1 MKLKLIALSLV
12 LSAAS
17 TSAFAAIATIDGG
30 QVDFAGLVSD
40 NTCVPHV
47 NGGSQDGQVQL
58 NTAQVGAIQADLGV
72 QLGAVGVQPESFYI
86 TVDCGSSNTNTNAH
100 LSMASTF
107 FSNSSGTLNNDDSI
121 SSPASGV
128 NLAIHVVDGTGAA
141 LTYKQVKINDAA
153 DIHDTTFGADGV
165 AKYNFVVSYVKQS
178 GAVPVKAGY
187 VKSNT
192 AYTLTYN

>member
-17 TSAFAAIATIDGG
+17 TTSAFALDGG

-40 NTCVPHV
+40 NTCTPHV

-58 NTAQVGAIQADLGV
+58 NTAVTANVASDPGV
-72 QLGAVGVQPESFYI
+72 QGSEPGVQPEPFYI
-86 TVDCGSSNTNTNAH
+86 TVDCGSSNANTKAH

-107 FSNSSGTLNNDDSI
+107 FSNSLGTLNNDDSI
-121 SSPASGV
+121 SNPATGV
-128 NLAIHVVDGTGAA
+128 NLAIHQVDDSGSA
-141 LTYKQVKINDAA
+141 LAYTQVKVNDAA
-153 DIHDTTFGADGV
+153 DIHDATFDTDGV
-165 AKYNFVVSYVKQS
+165 AKFNFVVSYVRQS
-178 GAVPVKAGY
+178 SAVPVTAGY

>member
-17 TSAFAAIATIDGG
+17 TTSAFALDGG

-40 NTCVPHV
+40 NTCTPHV

-58 NTAQVGAIQADLGV
+58 NTAVTADVASDKGV
-72 QLGAVGVQPESFYI
+72 QGSEPGVQPEPFYI
-86 TVDCGSSNTNTNAH
+86 TVDCGSSNTNSKAH

-107 FSNSSGTLNNDDSI
+107 FSNSLGTLNNDDSI
-121 SSPASGV
+121 SNPATGV
-128 NLAIHVVDGTGAA
+128 NLAIHQVDDSGSA
-141 LTYKQVKINDAA
+141 LAYTQVKVNDAA
-153 DIHDTTFGADGV
+153 DIHDASFNADGV
-165 AKYNFVVSYVKQS
+165 AKFNFVVSYVKQS
-178 GAVPVKAGY
+178 DAVPVTAGY

-192 AYTLTYN
+192 AYTVTYE

>member
-17 TSAFAAIATIDGG
+17 TSAFAIDGG

-58 NTAQVGAIQADLGV
+58 NTAKVGDIQADLGV

-86 TVDCGSSNTNTNAH
+86 TVDCGSTNTNTKAH

-121 SSPASGV
+121 SSPAAGV
-128 NLAIHVVDGTGAA
+128 NLAIHQVDGSGATLA
-141 LTYKQVKINDAA
+141 YKQVKINDAA
-153 DIHDTTFGADGV
+153 DIHDSEFGADGV
-165 AKYNFVVSYVKQS
+165 TKFNFVVSYVKQS
-178 GAVPVKAGY
+178 SAVQVTSGY

>member
-17 TSAFAAIATIDGG
+17 TTSAFALDGG

-40 NTCVPHV
+40 NTCTPHV

-58 NTAQVGAIQADLGV
+58 NTAVTANVASDPGV
-72 QLGAVGVQPESFYI
+72 QGSEPGVQPEPFYI
-86 TVDCGSSNTNTNAH
+86 TVDCGSSNANTKAH

-107 FSNSSGTLNNDDSI
+107 FSNSLGTLNNDDSI
-121 SSPASGV
+121 SNPATGV
-128 NLAIHVVDGTGAA
+128 NLAIHAIDASGSA
-141 LTYKQVKINDAA
+141 LAYTQVKVNDAA
-153 DIHDTTFGADGV
+153 DIHDATFDTDGV
-165 AKYNFVVSYVKQS
+165 AKFNFVVSYVRQS
-178 GAVPVKAGY
+178 SAVPVTAGY

>member
-17 TSAFAAIATIDGG
+17 TTSAFALDGG

-40 NTCVPHV
+40 NTCTPHV

-58 NTAQVGAIQADLGV
+58 NTAVTANVASDPGV
-72 QLGAVGVQPESFYI
+72 QGSEPGVQPEPFYI
-86 TVDCGSSNTNTNAH
+86 TVDCGSSNTNSKAH

-107 FSNSSGTLNNDDSI
+107 FSNSLGTLNNDDSI
-121 SSPASGV
+121 SNPATGV
-128 NLAIHVVDGTGAA
+128 NLAIHAIDASGSA
-141 LTYKQVKINDAA
+141 LAYTQVKVNDAA
-153 DIHDTTFGADGV
+153 DIHDATFDADGV
-165 AKYNFVVSYVKQS
+165 AKFNFVVSYVRQS
-178 GAVPVKAGY
+178 SAVPVTAGY

>member
-17 TSAFAAIATIDGG
+17 TTSAFALDGG

-40 NTCVPHV
+40 NTCTPHV

-58 NTAQVGAIQADLGV
+58 NTAKTADIVADLGV
-72 QLGAVGVQPESFYI
+72 QTGQPGVEPESFYI
-86 TVDCGSSNTNTNAH
+86 TVDCGTSSQNSKAK

-107 FSNSSGTLNNDDSI
+107 FSNSNGTLNNDDSI
-121 SSPASGV
+121 ANPAAGV
-128 NLAIHVVDGTGAA
+128 NLAIHQVDGTGSA
-141 LTYKQVKINDAA
+141 LAYSVVKINDPS
-153 DIHDTTFGADGV
+153 DIHEADFANGIATF
-165 AKYNFVVSYVKQS
+165 NFVVSYVKQS
-178 GAVPVKAGY
+178 SAVPVMPGY

-192 AYTLTYN
+192 AYTITYE

>member
-17 TSAFAAIATIDGG
+17 TTSAFALDGG

-40 NTCVPHV
+40 NTCTPHV

-58 NTAQVGAIQADLGV
+58 NTAVTADVASDKGV
-72 QLGAVGVQPESFYI
+72 QGSEPGVQPEPFYI
-86 TVDCGSSNTNTNAH
+86 TVDCGSSNTNSKAH

-107 FSNSSGTLNNDDSI
+107 FSNSLGTLNNDDSI
-121 SSPASGV
+121 SNPATGV
-128 NLAIHVVDGTGAA
+128 NLAIHAIDASGSA
-141 LTYKQVKINDAA
+141 LAYTQVKVNDAA
-153 DIHDTTFGADGV
+153 DIHDATFDTDGV
-165 AKYNFVVSYVKQS
+165 AKFNFVVSYVRQS
-178 GAVPVKAGY
+178 SAVPVTAGY

>member
-17 TSAFAAIATIDGG
+17 TTSAFALDGG

-40 NTCVPHV
+40 NTCTPHV

-58 NTAQVGAIQADLGV
+58 NTAVTANVASDPGV
-72 QLGAVGVQPESFYI
+72 QGSEPGVQPEPFYI
-86 TVDCGSSNTNTNAH
+86 TVDCGSSNANTKAH

-107 FSNSSGTLNNDDSI
+107 FSNSLGTLNNDDSI
-121 SSPASGV
+121 SNPATGV
-128 NLAIHVVDGTGAA
+128 NLAIHAIDASGSA
-141 LTYKQVKINDAA
+141 LAYTQVKVNDAA
-153 DIHDTTFGADGV
+153 DIHDATFDADGV
-165 AKYNFVVSYVKQS
+165 AKFNFVVSYVRQS
-178 GAVPVKAGY
+178 SAVPVTAGY

>member
-17 TSAFAAIATIDGG
+17 TSAFALDGG

-40 NTCVPHV
+40 NTCTPHV

-58 NTAQVGAIQADLGV
+58 NTAQTLDVQNDLGV
-72 QLGAVGVQPESFYI
+72 QTSSVGVQPKSFYI
-86 TVDCGSSNTNTNAH
+86 SVDCGASNVNTKAH
-100 LSMASTF
+100 MSMASTF

-121 SSPASGV
+121 SSPAAGV
-128 NLAIHVVDGTGAA
+128 NLAIHQVDGSGSA
-141 LTYKQVKINDAA
+141 LAYTQVKVNDAA
-153 DIHDTTFGADGV
+153 DIHDADFGPDGV
-165 AKYNFVVSYVKQS
+165 AKFNFVVSYVKQ
-178 GAVPVKAGY
+178 ATAIPVTAGY

-192 AYTLTYN
+192 AYTVTYE

>member
-17 TSAFAAIATIDGG
+17 TSAFAIDGG

-58 NTAQVGAIQADLGV
+58 NTAKIAEVSADGGV
-72 QLGAVGVQPESFYI
+72 QPNSAGVQPESFYI
-86 TVDCGSSNTNTNAH
+86 TVDCGAGNLNQKAQ

-107 FSNSSGTLNNDDSI
+107 FSNSNGTLNNDDSI
-121 SSPASGV
+121 SNPATGV
-128 NLAIHVVDGTGAA
+128 NLAIHAVDASSDTLA
-141 LTYKQVKINDAA
+141 YKQVKVNDPA
-153 DIHDTTFGADGV
+153 DIHESSFGTDGI
-165 AKYNFVVSYVKQS
+165 AKFNFVVSYVKQS
-178 GAVPVKAGY
+178 GAVPVTAGY

>member
-17 TSAFAAIATIDGG
+17 TTSAFALDGG

-40 NTCVPHV
+40 NTCTPHV

-58 NTAQVGAIQADLGV
+58 NTAVTANVASDPGV
-72 QLGAVGVQPESFYI
+72 QGSEPSVQPEPFYI
-86 TVDCGSSNTNTNAH
+86 TVDCGSSNANTKAH

-107 FSNSSGTLNNDDSI
+107 FSNSLGTLNNDDSI
-121 SSPASGV
+121 SNPATGV
-128 NLAIHVVDGTGAA
+128 NLAIHQVDDSGSA
-141 LTYKQVKINDAA
+141 LAYTQVKVNDAA
-153 DIHDTTFGADGV
+153 DIHDASFNADGV
-165 AKYNFVVSYVKQS
+165 AKFNFVVSYVKQS
-178 GAVPVKAGY
+178 DAVPVTAGY

-192 AYTLTYN
+192 AYTVTYE

>member
-17 TSAFAAIATIDGG
+17 TTSAFALDGG

-40 NTCVPHV
+40 NTCTPHV

-58 NTAQVGAIQADLGV
+58 NTAVTANVASDPGV
-72 QLGAVGVQPESFYI
+72 QGSEPGVQPEPFYI
-86 TVDCGSSNTNTNAH
+86 TVDCGSSNTNTKAQ

-107 FSNSSGTLNNDDSI
+107 FSNSLGTLNNDDSI
-121 SSPASGV
+121 SNPATGV
-128 NLAIHVVDGTGAA
+128 NLAIHAIDASGSA
-141 LTYKQVKINDAA
+141 LAYTQVKVNDAA
-153 DIHDTTFGADGV
+153 DIHDATFDADGV
-165 AKYNFVVSYVKQS
+165 AKFNFVVSYVRQS
-178 GAVPVKAGY
+178 SAVPVTAGY